1 MSNTSTAVQETAP
14 QAPVKEPKKK
24 RTTPVVKTTMNLY
37 MKEKSELSPSRW
49 LPAVLVIVILAA
61 LFGKFAVADRFARL
75 RAAESALIQRQTQL
89 EQLQQSYADYDEV
102 AEQYGQYTYRGF
114 DRTIADRQ
122 EILDLLERD
131 IIPYSQTRSV
141 SVTGNVFS
149 TTVTGLTLDQVSTM
163 MAKLEANPLVESVT
177 VSTAGYEDDR
187 TDTQPG
193 VEVFQPY
200 ATITIVFTNAEG
212 GAE

>member
-1 MSNTSTAVQETAP
+1 MSNTPTAVQDTAP
-14 QAPVKEPKKK
+14 KAPVKAPRKK
-24 RTTPVVKTTMNLY
+24 TTPAKTSMNLY
-37 MKEKSELSPSRW
+37 IKEKSALSPSRW
-49 LPAVLVIVILAA
+49 LPAVLIIVILAA

-75 RAAESALIQRQTQL
+75 REAESALAARQNEL
-89 EQLQQSYADYDEV
+89 AQLQQTYADYDEV
-102 AEQYGQYTYRGF
+102 EEQYSQYTYRGF

-163 MAKLEANPLVESVT
+163 MAKLEADPLVDTVT
-177 VSTAGYEDDR
+177 VSTAGYEDEQ
-187 TDTQPG
+187 TDGQPDTEA
-193 VEVFQPY
+193 VQPY
-200 ATITIVFTNAEG
+200 ATITIVFINAEG